1 MFGPVV
7 VSYLA
12 ELEYSSSVCPICVCC
27 KYISRMLLG
36 KPLLELPFLHTTMML
51 LLQELERNIGEIHSN
66 TPYYRDS

>member
-1 MFGPVV
+1 
-7 VSYLA
+7 
-12 ELEYSSSVCPICVCC
+12 
-27 KYISRMLLG
+27 MLLG